1 MSSGTLG
8 FSGHRD
14 RCEFSPSTNLSVY
27 EGPQAMLGWGCA
39 GGVVQKYGDVGEND
53 GDGGGGHG
61 LADAGSAAHRWGS
74 SETVA
79 P

>member
-1 MSSGTLG
+1 MGV
-8 FSGHRD
+8 
-14 RCEFSPSTNLSVY
+14 CW
-27 EGPQAMLGWGCA
+27 GPGPE
-39 GGVVQKYGDVGEND
+39 YGDVGEND